1 MSWWGSLEVKFF
13 FVFSRF
19 LQLLVKN
26 QKKTREKKTR
36 ENQKKQTPQT
46 MWGQGVATCFFCF
59 LEVFATFGQKQ
70 KKLHRRAI
78 VSRALVLLCVF
89 VFWRFLPLLVKSKK
103 KLEKTQKKNSTD
115 YVGPRGS
122 HRAIV
127 SRVLVLLCVFLF
139 SRGFLWFLVKKKQ
152 KKIEKTF
159 LKKQDP
165 TDYLGP
171 RGSHRAMV
179 SRVLFF
185 FVLLLFSRS
194 FWSFWCPLLF
204 CGGGFVVWRCS

>member
-1 MSWWGSLEVKFF
+1 MV
-13 FVFSRF
+13 
-19 LQLLVKN
+19 
-26 QKKTREKKTR
+26 
-36 ENQKKQTPQT
+36 
-46 MWGQGVATCFFCF
+46 
-59 LEVFATFGQKQ
+59 FGQK
-70 KKLHRRAI
+70 
-78 VSRALVLLCVF
+78 
-89 VFWRFLPLLVKSKK
+89 
-103 KLEKTQKKNSTD
+103 N
-115 YVGPRGS
+115 
-122 HRAIV
+122 
-127 SRVLVLLCVFLF
+127 
-139 SRGFLWFLVKKKQ
+139 